1 MFLQADAKAVLPP
14 RSRRH
19 RAARAHRF
27 GATSLDASVLVPPRF
42 SRLILG
48 HGWGY
53 LNKVWSVLIFRTLSH
68 CVGRRPPRRRKR
80 RSFARLNAGAD
91 AFLNFEFIE
100 TQTPCAPE
108 AEGCERASISE
119 NSYRGSPMKSS
130 LSLSLSLSLFFL
142 KSGYFLKLE
151 TVSRRGLSFCMEG
164 SLLHPARR
172 AGVFFCELEHIM

>member
-1 MFLQADAKAVLPP
+1 MVTFHLPFSWLFKWP
-14 RSRRH
+14 RRRRLLSRH
-19 RAARAHRF
+19 
-27 GATSLDASVLVPPRF
+27 GF

-100 TQTPCAPE
+100 TQTPCVPE

-130 LSLSLSLSLFFL
+130 LSLSLSPSLSLSLSLLSKKRIFFETGNSF
-142 KSGYFLKLE
+142 KAWAVFLHGRQPASSCPE
-151 TVSRRGLSFCMEG
+151 GG
-164 SLLHPARR
+164 SLFL
-172 AGVFFCELEHIM
+172 